1 MDNSGT
7 IWSKNE
13 EEQLQT
19 LYVNYKVNI
28 PELSKIH
35 KRPEEEIRIRL
46 IRLNLLINED
56 NFIQTE
62 VEELKN
68 ENGDADGMLI
78 LTEVIS
84 KHLNIQQQ
92 KINVLELKVKILTD
106 QIDKMNKA
114 GW

>member
-46 IRLNLLINED
+46 IRLNLLVNED
-56 NFIQTE
+56 NFIKTE

-92 KINVLELKVKILTD
+92 KINVLELKVKLLNIL
-106 QIDKMNKA
+106 QVF
-114 GW
+114 